1 MKKYA
6 NDLSGYIQ
14 IKGLRYVKPKGE
26 VYTMEMEGVIAASGD
41 AKVEDYGDGG
51 ELSYVTNHSSIRN
64 NA

>member
-14 IKGLRYVKPKGE
+14 IKGIQYVKPKGE

-41 AKVEDYGDGG
+41 ADVEDYGDGS
-51 ELSYVTNHSSIRN
+51 EFSYVANHSSIRN